1 MKRIIYLSV
10 YMLCCLLFSCQS
22 DEQELSNVGY
32 LTLSVGQDISTDTKA
47 PVYGYTGKQIGVQ
60 IVNSKNE
67 VVKETDNWEEW
78 KTTPIELQVGTYT
91 IKASS
96 VGFDGSEAAW
106 EAPYYAASQEVTIA
120 KNKTA
125 SVKMTCTLA
134 NVKVTVHYEKDLLD
148 AFQSVAA
155 TVNDKPFP
163 STETRSCYFPVGKL
177 TAEVTLIS
185 KSGMTYSKKDS
196 EELSVVKDAKA
207 RDHYIFNYKLAES
220 GNGNVTVKVDPTTNK
235 YEYTFT
241 IGKLEKDCSLSANA
255 WSNFACFTAADI
267 SGTTADMALKF
278 QYRKKGEE
286 AWTDV
291 AAKLDGKN
299 YITDKITGLTP
310 ATTYEYQLVGTTNET
325 TSIIGRVATFTT
337 EIAIALI
344 NGNFDEWNKN
354 EKGAWFAGTV
364 EEASS
369 KYSFWDSGNV
379 GAATMSKNPT
389 EPAEGEYAY
398 SGKSAS
404 LKSQYVGLSKA
415 GKFAAGNLYTG
426 HYCQT
431 YISGGY
437 GARIRFGQPFTSRPT
452 ALKGVYKYTRGTKI
466 DYGTDPYKTELQN
479 SGGDRCAIYIV
490 LTDNEGLVEK
500 DGIHKYAFEIDN
512 HAEDQ
517 PDKFIYKSTID
528 FSKNNPHVIAYGTLS
543 EEESKGAATYT
554 PFTIK
559 LKYRDLTRKPKYI
572 IVVASASMYGD
583 FFTGSTD
590 SQMYIDNFEL
600 DYEGEPVIE

>member
-1 MKRIIYLSV
+1 MKNIISLSILV
-10 YMLCCLLFSCQS
+10 LSALLFSCQS

-47 PVYGYTGKQIGVQ
+47 PVDGYTGKQIGVQ
-60 IVNSKNE
+60 IVNSKNV
-67 VVKETDNWEEW
+67 VVKETDNWEDW

-155 TVNDKPFP
+155 TVNRMSFP
-163 STETRSCYFPVGKL
+163 STETKSCYFPVGKL

-185 KSGMTYSKKDS
+185 KSGTTYSKENNK
-196 EELSVVKDAKA
+196 ELSVDRDAKA

-255 WSNFACFTAADI
+255 WSNFAYFTAADI

-291 AAKLDGKN
+291 AAKPDGKN

-325 TSIIGRVATFTT
+325 TSIIGRLATFTT
-337 EIAIALI
+337 ETNIVLQ
-344 NGNFDEWNKN
+344 NGGFEDWYQNGDIWYAASKDVFN
-354 EKGAWFAGTV
+354 AGN
-364 EEASS
+364 
-369 KYSFWDSGNV
+369 YLWDSSNPGG
-379 GAATMSKNPT
+379 GAFGVNPT
-389 EPAEGEYAY
+389 TGDASVKRTGSY
-398 SGKSAS
+398 SAK
-404 LKSQYVGLSKA
+404 LESQYAVV
-415 GKFAAGNLYTG
+415 KFAAASLYYG
-426 HYCQT
+426 RFNGL
-431 YISGGY
+431 IGMSG
-437 GARIRFGQPFTSRPT
+437 AKIDFGQPFKSRPT
-452 ALKGVYKYTRGTKI
+452 ALHGFYQYAPMKIDKVGKNQPANTVKEGDMDICSIYIALSKKKYT
-466 DYGTDPYKTELQN
+466 
-479 SGGDRCAIYIV
+479 V
-490 LTDNEGLVEK
+490 DNTNPSTF
-500 DGIHKYAFEIDN
+500 INFESDENI
-512 HAEDQ
+512 
-517 PDKFIYKSTID
+517 
-528 FSKNNPHVIAYGTLS
+528 IAYGELP
-543 EEESKGAATYT
+543 AADCVNTNGEWKE
-554 PFTIK
+554 FTIN
-559 LKYRDLTRKPKYI
+559 LKYKNITDKPLYLI
-572 IVVASASMYGD
+572 IVCSSSKYGD
-583 FFTGSTD
+583 YFTGGVGSCLHLD
-590 SQMYIDNFEL
+590 DFEL
-600 DYEGEPVIE
+600 LYGDTPTMWK

>member
-1 MKRIIYLSV
+1 MKNIISLSILV
-10 YMLCCLLFSCQS
+10 LSALLFSCQS

-47 PVYGYTGKQIGVQ
+47 PVDGYTGKQIGVQ
-60 IVNSKNE
+60 IVNSKNV
-67 VVKETDNWEEW
+67 VVKETDNWEDW

-148 AFQSVAA
+148 AFKSVAA
-155 TVNDKPFP
+155 TVNSMSFP

-185 KSGMTYSKKDS
+185 KSGTTYSKENNK
-196 EELSVVKDAKA
+196 ELSVDRDAKA

-255 WSNFACFTAADI
+255 WSNFAYFTAADI

-291 AAKLDGKN
+291 AAKPDDKN

-325 TSIIGRVATFTT
+325 TSIIGRVATFTMET
-337 EIAIALI
+337 NIVLQ
-344 NGNFDEWNKN
+344 NGGFEDWHQNGKIWYAASKDVFN
-354 EKGAWFAGTV
+354 AGH
-364 EEASS
+364 
-369 KYSFWDSGNV
+369 YLWDSSNPGG
-379 GAATMSKNPT
+379 GAFGFNPT
-389 EPAEGEYAY
+389 TGDASVKRTGSY
-398 SGKSAS
+398 SAK
-404 LKSQYVGLSKA
+404 LESQYAVV
-415 GKFAAGNLYTG
+415 KFAAASLYYGRFGKLIGTTG
-426 HYCQT
+426 A
-431 YISGGY
+431 I
-437 GARIRFGQPFTSRPT
+437 IDFGQPFKSRPT
-452 ALKGVYKYTRGTKI
+452 ALHGFYQYAPKNIDNVGEKQPANTVKKGDMDICSIYIALSKKKYT
-466 DYGTDPYKTELQN
+466 
-479 SGGDRCAIYIV
+479 V
-490 LTDNEGLVEK
+490 DNTNPSTF
-500 DGIHKYAFEIDN
+500 INFESDENI
-512 HAEDQ
+512 
-517 PDKFIYKSTID
+517 
-528 FSKNNPHVIAYGTLS
+528 IAYGELP
-543 EEESKGAATYT
+543 AADCVNTNGEWKE
-554 PFTIK
+554 FTIN
-559 LKYRDLTRKPKYI
+559 LKYKNIIDKPAYLI
-572 IVVASASMYGD
+572 IVCSSSKYGD
-583 FFTGSTD
+583 YFTGGKGSCLHLD
-590 SQMYIDNFEL
+590 DFEL
-600 DYEGEPVIE
+600 LYGDTPTMWK

>member
-1 MKRIIYLSV
+1 MKNIISLSILV
-10 YMLCCLLFSCQS
+10 LSALLFSCQS

-47 PVYGYTGKQIGVQ
+47 PVDGYIGKQIGVQ
-60 IVNSKNE
+60 IVNSKNV
-67 VVKETDNWEEW
+67 VVKETDNWEDW

-148 AFQSVAA
+148 AFKSVAA
-155 TVNDKPFP
+155 TVNNMSFP

-177 TAEVTLIS
+177 TADVTLIS
-185 KSGMTYSKKDS
+185 KSGKTYSKEDNK
-196 EELSVVKDAKA
+196 ELSVDRDAKA

-255 WSNFACFTAADI
+255 WSNFAYFTAADI

-291 AAKLDGKN
+291 AAKPEGKN

-310 ATTYEYQLVGTTNET
+310 ATTYEYQLVGTANET
-325 TSIIGRVATFTT
+325 TSIIGRLATFTT
-337 EIAIALI
+337 ETNIVLQ
-344 NGNFDEWNKN
+344 NGGFEDWYQNGDIWYAASKDVFN
-354 EKGAWFAGTV
+354 AGN
-364 EEASS
+364 
-369 KYSFWDSGNV
+369 YLWDSSNPG
-379 GAATMSKNPT
+379 GGEYGFNPT
-389 EPAEGEYAY
+389 TGDASVKRTGSY
-398 SGKSAS
+398 SAK
-404 LKSQYVGLSKA
+404 LESQHAVV
-415 GKFAAGNLYTG
+415 KFAAASLYYG
-426 HYCQT
+426 RFGKL
-431 YISGGY
+431 IGMSG
-437 GARIRFGQPFTSRPT
+437 AKIDFGQPFKSRPT
-452 ALKGVYKYTRGTKI
+452 ALHGFYQYAPKNIGYVGEKQPANTVKKGDMDICSIYIALSKKKYT
-466 DYGTDPYKTELQN
+466 
-479 SGGDRCAIYIV
+479 V
-490 LTDNEGLVEK
+490 DNTNPSTF
-500 DGIHKYAFEIDN
+500 INFESDESI
-512 HAEDQ
+512 
-517 PDKFIYKSTID
+517 
-528 FSKNNPHVIAYGTLS
+528 IAYGELP
-543 EEESKGAATYT
+543 AADCVNTNGEWKE
-554 PFTIK
+554 FTIN
-559 LKYRDLTRKPKYI
+559 LKYKNITDKPAYLI
-572 IVVASASMYGD
+572 IVCSSSKYGD
-583 FFTGSTD
+583 YFTGGKGSCLHLD
-590 SQMYIDNFEL
+590 DFEL
-600 DYEGEPVIE
+600 LYGDTPTMWE

>member
-1 MKRIIYLSV
+1 M
-10 YMLCCLLFSCQS
+10 
-22 DEQELSNVGY
+22 
-32 LTLSVGQDISTDTKA
+32 SVGQDISTDTKA
-47 PVYGYTGKQIGVQ
+47 LVDGYTGKQIGVQ
-60 IVNSKNE
+60 IVNSKNV
-67 VVKETDNWEEW
+67 VVKETDNWEDW

-185 KSGMTYSKKDS
+185 KSGTTYSKENNK
-196 EELSVVKDAKA
+196 ELSVDRDAKA

-255 WSNFACFTAADI
+255 WSKFAYFTAADI

-291 AAKLDGKN
+291 AAKPDDKN

-325 TSIIGRVATFTT
+325 TSIIGRVATFTMET
-337 EIAIALI
+337 NIVLQ
-344 NGNFDEWNKN
+344 NGGFEDWHQNGKIWYAASKDVFN
-354 EKGAWFAGTV
+354 AGH
-364 EEASS
+364 
-369 KYSFWDSGNV
+369 YLWDSSNPGG
-379 GAATMSKNPT
+379 GAFGFNPT
-389 EPAEGEYAY
+389 TGDASVKRTGSY
-398 SGKSAS
+398 SAK
-404 LKSQYVGLSKA
+404 LESQYAVV
-415 GKFAAGNLYTG
+415 KFAAASLYYGRFGKLIGTTG
-426 HYCQT
+426 A
-431 YISGGY
+431 I
-437 GARIRFGQPFTSRPT
+437 IDFGQPFKSRPT
-452 ALKGVYKYTRGTKI
+452 ALHGFYQYAPKNIDNVGEKQPANTVKKGDMDICSIYIALSKKKYT
-466 DYGTDPYKTELQN
+466 
-479 SGGDRCAIYIV
+479 V
-490 LTDNEGLVEK
+490 DNTNPSTF
-500 DGIHKYAFEIDN
+500 INFESDENI
-512 HAEDQ
+512 
-517 PDKFIYKSTID
+517 
-528 FSKNNPHVIAYGTLS
+528 IAYGELP
-543 EEESKGAATYT
+543 AADCVNTNGEWKE
-554 PFTIK
+554 FTIN
-559 LKYRDLTRKPKYI
+559 LKYKNITDKPAYLI
-572 IVVASASMYGD
+572 IVCSSSKYGD
-583 FFTGSTD
+583 YFTGGKGSCLHLD
-590 SQMYIDNFEL
+590 DFEL
-600 DYEGEPVIE
+600 LYGDTPTMWE

>member
-1 MKRIIYLSV
+1 MKNIISLSILV
-10 YMLCCLLFSCQS
+10 LSALLFSCQS

-47 PVYGYTGKQIGVQ
+47 PVGGYTGKQIGVQ
-60 IVNSKNE
+60 IVNSKNV
-67 VVKETDNWEEW
+67 VVKETDNWEDW

-155 TVNDKPFP
+155 TVNSMSFP
-163 STETRSCYFPVGKL
+163 STETKSCYFPVGKL

-185 KSGMTYSKKDS
+185 KSGTTYSKENNK
-196 EELSVVKDAKA
+196 ELSVDRDAKA

-255 WSNFACFTAADI
+255 WSNFAYFTAADI

-291 AAKLDGKN
+291 AAKPDDKN

-325 TSIIGRVATFTT
+325 TSIIGRVATFTMET
-337 EIAIALI
+337 NIVLQ
-344 NGNFDEWNKN
+344 NGGFEDWHQNGKIWYAASKDVFN
-354 EKGAWFAGTV
+354 AGH
-364 EEASS
+364 
-369 KYSFWDSGNV
+369 YLWDSSNPGG
-379 GAATMSKNPT
+379 GAFGFNPT
-389 EPAEGEYAY
+389 TGDASVKRTGSY
-398 SGKSAS
+398 SAK
-404 LKSQYVGLSKA
+404 LESQYAVV
-415 GKFAAGNLYTG
+415 KFAAASLYYGRFGKLIGTTG
-426 HYCQT
+426 A
-431 YISGGY
+431 I
-437 GARIRFGQPFTSRPT
+437 IDFGQPFKSRPT
-452 ALKGVYKYTRGTKI
+452 ALHGFYQYAPKNIDNVGEKQPANTVKKGDMDICSIYIALSKKKYT
-466 DYGTDPYKTELQN
+466 
-479 SGGDRCAIYIV
+479 V
-490 LTDNEGLVEK
+490 DNTNPSTF
-500 DGIHKYAFEIDN
+500 INFESDENI
-512 HAEDQ
+512 
-517 PDKFIYKSTID
+517 
-528 FSKNNPHVIAYGTLS
+528 IAYGELP
-543 EEESKGAATYT
+543 AADCVNTNGEWKE
-554 PFTIK
+554 FTIN
-559 LKYRDLTRKPKYI
+559 LKYKNITDKPAYLI
-572 IVVASASMYGD
+572 IVCSSSKYGD
-583 FFTGSTD
+583 YFTGGKGSCLHLD
-590 SQMYIDNFEL
+590 DFEL
-600 DYEGEPVIE
+600 LYGDTPTMWE

>member
-1 MKRIIYLSV
+1 MKNIISLSILV
-10 YMLCCLLFSCQS
+10 LSALLFSCQS

-47 PVYGYTGKQIGVQ
+47 PVDGYTGKQIGVQ
-60 IVNSKNE
+60 IVNSKNV
-67 VVKETDNWEEW
+67 VVKETDNWEDW

-155 TVNDKPFP
+155 TVNSMSFP
-163 STETRSCYFPVGKL
+163 STETKSCYFPVGKL

-185 KSGMTYSKKDS
+185 KSGTTYSKENNK
-196 EELSVVKDAKA
+196 ELSVDRDAKA

-255 WSNFACFTAADI
+255 WSNFAYFTAADI

-291 AAKLDGKN
+291 AAKPDGKN

-310 ATTYEYQLVGTTNET
+310 ATTYEYQLVGTANET
-325 TSIIGRVATFTT
+325 TSIIGRLATFTT
-337 EIAIALI
+337 ETNIVLQ
-344 NGNFDEWNKN
+344 NGGFEDWYQNGDIWYAASKDVFN
-354 EKGAWFAGTV
+354 AGN
-364 EEASS
+364 
-369 KYSFWDSGNV
+369 YLWDSSNPG
-379 GAATMSKNPT
+379 GGEYGFNPT
-389 EPAEGEYAY
+389 TGDASVKRTGSY
-398 SGKSAS
+398 SAK
-404 LKSQYVGLSKA
+404 LESQHAVV
-415 GKFAAGNLYTG
+415 KFAAASLYYG
-426 HYCQT
+426 RFGKL
-431 YISGGY
+431 IGMSG
-437 GARIRFGQPFTSRPT
+437 AKIDFGQPFKSRPT
-452 ALKGVYKYTRGTKI
+452 ALHGFYQYAPMKI
-466 DYGTDPYKTELQN
+466 DYVDKNLPANTVKK
-479 SGGDRCAIYIV
+479 GDMDICSIYIALSKKKYTV
-490 LTDNEGLVEK
+490 DNTNPSTF
-500 DGIHKYAFEIDN
+500 INFESDENI
-512 HAEDQ
+512 
-517 PDKFIYKSTID
+517 
-528 FSKNNPHVIAYGTLS
+528 IAYGELP
-543 EEESKGAATYT
+543 AADCVNTNGEWKE
-554 PFTIK
+554 FTIN
-559 LKYRDLTRKPKYI
+559 LKYKNITDKPAYLI
-572 IVVASASMYGD
+572 IVCSSSKYGD
-583 FFTGSTD
+583 YFTGGKGSCLHLD
-590 SQMYIDNFEL
+590 DFEL
-600 DYEGEPVIE
+600 LYGDTPTMWE

>member
-1 MKRIIYLSV
+1 MKNIISLSILV
-10 YMLCCLLFSCQS
+10 LSALLFSCQS

-47 PVYGYTGKQIGVQ
+47 PVDGYTGKQIGVQ
-60 IVNSKNE
+60 IVNSKNV
-67 VVKETDNWEEW
+67 VVKETDNWEDW

-155 TVNDKPFP
+155 TVNSMSFP

-185 KSGMTYSKKDS
+185 KSGKTYSKENK
-196 EELSVVKDAKA
+196 ELSVDRDAKA

-255 WSNFACFTAADI
+255 WSNFAYFTAADI

-286 AWTDV
+286 AWMDV
-291 AAKLDGKN
+291 TANPDGKN

-310 ATTYEYQLVGTTNET
+310 ATTYEYQLVGTANET

-337 EIAIALI
+337 ETNIVLQ
-344 NGNFDEWNKN
+344 NGGFEDWHQNGKIWYAASESDF
-354 EKGAWFAGTV
+354 KGGN
-364 EEASS
+364 
-369 KYSFWDSGNV
+369 YLWDSSNPGG
-379 GAATMSKNPT
+379 GALGYNPT
-389 EPAEGEYAY
+389 TGDASVKRTGSY
-398 SGKSAS
+398 SAK
-404 LKSQYVGLSKA
+404 LESQYAVV
-415 GKFAAGNLYTG
+415 KFAAASLYYG
-426 HYCQT
+426 RFNDL
-431 YISGGY
+431 IGVSG
-437 GARIRFGQPFTSRPT
+437 AKIDFGQPFKSRPT
-452 ALKGVYKYTRGTKI
+452 ALHGFYQYVPMQIDNVGKGQPANTVKKGDMDICSIYIALSKKKYT
-466 DYGTDPYKTELQN
+466 
-479 SGGDRCAIYIV
+479 V
-490 LTDNEGLVEK
+490 DNTNPSTF
-500 DGIHKYAFEIDN
+500 INFESDENI
-512 HAEDQ
+512 
-517 PDKFIYKSTID
+517 
-528 FSKNNPHVIAYGTLS
+528 IAYGELP
-543 EEESKGAATYT
+543 AADCVNTNGEWKE
-554 PFTIK
+554 FTIN
-559 LKYRDLTRKPKYI
+559 LKYKNITDKPLYLI
-572 IVVASASMYGD
+572 IVCSSSKYGD
-583 FFTGSTD
+583 YFTGGVGSCLHLD
-590 SQMYIDNFEL
+590 DFEL
-600 DYEGEPVIE
+600 LYGDTPTMWK

>member
-1 MKRIIYLSV
+1 MNKIVYILSIF
-10 YMLCCLLFSCQS
+10 MFMLFSCQS
-22 DEQELSNVGY
+22 DEKELSNVGY

-60 IVNSKNE
+60 IVNSKNV
-67 VVKETDNWEEW
+67 VVKETDNWEDW

-185 KSGMTYSKKDS
+185 KSGKTYSKENNK
-196 EELSVVKDAKA
+196 ELSVDRDAKA

-255 WSNFACFTAADI
+255 WSNFAYFTAADI

-291 AAKLDGKN
+291 TANPDSKN

-310 ATTYEYQLVGTTNET
+310 ATTYEYQLVGTANET

-337 EIAIALI
+337 ETAIALI
-344 NGNFDEWNKN
+344 NGNFDDWYTNDE
-354 EKGAWFAGTV
+354 V
-364 EEASS
+364 QYPASKEYVQNYGS
-369 KYSFWDSGNV
+369 SFWDTSNPGTKIVSIN
-379 GAATMSKNPT
+379 ATQGVTSPVHTASDK
-389 EPAEGEYAY
+389 A
-398 SGKSAS
+398 KSAQ
-404 LKSQYVGLSKA
+404 LKSELVDLVVFT
-415 GKFAAGNLYTG
+415 KFAAASLYTG
-426 HYCQT
+426 T
-431 YISGGY
+431 FNDLVGTK
-437 GARIRFGQPFTSRPT
+437 GAKIDFGQPFKSRPT
-452 ALKGVYKYTRGTKI
+452 ALHGFYQYAPKNIDNVGDKQPANTVKKGDMDICSIYIALSKKKYT
-466 DYGTDPYKTELQN
+466 
-479 SGGDRCAIYIV
+479 V
-490 LTDNEGLVEK
+490 DNTNPSTF
-500 DGIHKYAFEIDN
+500 INFESDENI
-512 HAEDQ
+512 
-517 PDKFIYKSTID
+517 
-528 FSKNNPHVIAYGTLS
+528 IAYGELP
-543 EEESKGAATYT
+543 AADCVNTNGEWKE
-554 PFTIK
+554 FTIN
-559 LKYRDLTRKPKYI
+559 LKYKNITDKPLYLI
-572 IVVASASMYGD
+572 IVCSSSKYGD
-583 FFTGSTD
+583 YFTGGKGSCLHLD
-590 SQMYIDNFEL
+590 DFEL
-600 DYEGEPVIE
+600 LYGDTPTMWK

>member
-1 MKRIIYLSV
+1 MKNIISLSILV
-10 YMLCCLLFSCQS
+10 LSALLFSCQS

-47 PVYGYTGKQIGVQ
+47 PVGGYTGKQIGVQ
-60 IVNSKNE
+60 IVNSKNV
-67 VVKETDNWEEW
+67 VVKETDNWEDW

-185 KSGMTYSKKDS
+185 KSGTTYSKENNK
-196 EELSVVKDAKA
+196 ELSVDRDAKA

-255 WSNFACFTAADI
+255 WSNFAYFTAADI

-291 AAKLDGKN
+291 AAKPDDKN

-325 TSIIGRVATFTT
+325 TSIIGRVATFTMET
-337 EIAIALI
+337 NIVLQ
-344 NGNFDEWNKN
+344 NGGFEDWHQNGKIWYAASKDVFN
-354 EKGAWFAGTV
+354 AGH
-364 EEASS
+364 
-369 KYSFWDSGNV
+369 YLWDSSNPGG
-379 GAATMSKNPT
+379 GAFGFNPT
-389 EPAEGEYAY
+389 TGDASVKRTGSY
-398 SGKSAS
+398 SAK
-404 LKSQYVGLSKA
+404 LESQYAVV
-415 GKFAAGNLYTG
+415 KFAAASLYYGRFGKLIGTTG
-426 HYCQT
+426 A
-431 YISGGY
+431 I
-437 GARIRFGQPFTSRPT
+437 IDFGQPFKSRPT
-452 ALKGVYKYTRGTKI
+452 ALHGFYQYAPMKIDNVGEKQPANTVKEGDMDICSIYIALSKKKYT
-466 DYGTDPYKTELQN
+466 
-479 SGGDRCAIYIV
+479 V
-490 LTDNEGLVEK
+490 DNTNPSTF
-500 DGIHKYAFEIDN
+500 INFESDENI
-512 HAEDQ
+512 
-517 PDKFIYKSTID
+517 
-528 FSKNNPHVIAYGTLS
+528 IAYGELP
-543 EEESKGAATYT
+543 AADCVNTNGEWKE
-554 PFTIK
+554 FTIN
-559 LKYRDLTRKPKYI
+559 LKYKNITDKPAYLI
-572 IVVASASMYGD
+572 IVCSSSKYGD
-583 FFTGSTD
+583 YFTGGKGSCLHLD
-590 SQMYIDNFEL
+590 DFEL
-600 DYEGEPVIE
+600 LYGDMPTMWE

>member
-1 MKRIIYLSV
+1 MKNIISLSILV
-10 YMLCCLLFSCQS
+10 LSALLFSCQS

-47 PVYGYTGKQIGVQ
+47 PVDGYTGKQIGVQ
-60 IVNSKNE
+60 IVNSKNV
-67 VVKETDNWEEW
+67 VVKETDNWEDW

-155 TVNDKPFP
+155 TVNSMSFP
-163 STETRSCYFPVGKL
+163 STETKSCYFPVGKL

-185 KSGMTYSKKDS
+185 KSGTTYSKEDNK
-196 EELSVVKDAKA
+196 ELSVDRDAKA

-255 WSNFACFTAADI
+255 WSNFAYFTAADI

-291 AAKLDGKN
+291 TANPDSKN

-310 ATTYEYQLVGTTNET
+310 ATTYEYQLVGTANEM

-337 EIAIALI
+337 ETNIVLQ
-344 NGNFDEWNKN
+344 NGGFEDWHQNGKIWYAASESDF
-354 EKGAWFAGTV
+354 KGGN
-364 EEASS
+364 
-369 KYSFWDSGNV
+369 YLWDSSNPGG
-379 GAATMSKNPT
+379 GAFGVNPT
-389 EPAEGEYAY
+389 TGDASVKRTGSY
-398 SGKSAS
+398 SAK
-404 LKSQYVGLSKA
+404 LESQYAV
-415 GKFAAGNLYTG
+415 KFAAASLY
-426 HYCQT
+426 
-431 YISGGY
+431 Y
-437 GARIRFGQPFTSRPT
+437 GRFGKLLGINGAKIDFGQLFKSRPT
-452 ALKGVYKYTRGTKI
+452 ALHGFYQYAPKEIDYVEKNLPANTVKKGDMDICSIYIALSKKKYT
-466 DYGTDPYKTELQN
+466 
-479 SGGDRCAIYIV
+479 V
-490 LTDNEGLVEK
+490 DNTNPSTF
-500 DGIHKYAFEIDN
+500 INFESDENI
-512 HAEDQ
+512 
-517 PDKFIYKSTID
+517 
-528 FSKNNPHVIAYGTLS
+528 IAYGELPAEDCVNTNG
-543 EEESKGAATYT
+543 EWKE
-554 PFTIK
+554 FTIN
-559 LKYRDLTRKPKYI
+559 LKYKNITDKPAYLI
-572 IVVASASMYGD
+572 IVCSSSKYGD
-583 FFTGSTD
+583 YFTGGKGSCLHLD
-590 SQMYIDNFEL
+590 DFEL
-600 DYEGEPVIE
+600 LYGDTPTMWE

>member
-1 MKRIIYLSV
+1 MKNIISLSILV
-10 YMLCCLLFSCQS
+10 LSALLFSCQS

-47 PVYGYTGKQIGVQ
+47 PVDGYTGKQIGVQ
-60 IVNSKNE
+60 IVNSKNV
-67 VVKETDNWEEW
+67 VVKETDNWEDW

-155 TVNDKPFP
+155 TVNRMSFP
-163 STETRSCYFPVGKL
+163 STETKSCYFPVGKL

-185 KSGMTYSKKDS
+185 KSGTTYSKENNK
-196 EELSVVKDAKA
+196 ELSVDRDAKA

-255 WSNFACFTAADI
+255 WSYFAYFTAADI
-267 SGTTADMALKF
+267 SGTTVDMALKF

-291 AAKLDGKN
+291 AAKPDGKN

-310 ATTYEYQLVGTTNET
+310 ATTYEYQLVGTANET

-337 EIAIALI
+337 ETNIVLQ
-344 NGNFDEWNKN
+344 NGGFEDWHQNGKIWYAASKDVFN
-354 EKGAWFAGTV
+354 AGH
-364 EEASS
+364 
-369 KYSFWDSGNV
+369 YLWDSSNPGG
-379 GAATMSKNPT
+379 GAFGFNPT
-389 EPAEGEYAY
+389 TGDASVKRTGSY
-398 SGKSAS
+398 SAK
-404 LKSQYVGLSKA
+404 LESQYAVV
-415 GKFAAGNLYTG
+415 KFAAASLYYGRFGKLIGTTG
-426 HYCQT
+426 A
-431 YISGGY
+431 I
-437 GARIRFGQPFTSRPT
+437 IDFGQPFKSRPT
-452 ALKGVYKYTRGTKI
+452 ALHGFYQYAPKNIDNVGEKQPANTVKKGDMDICSIYIALSKKKYT
-466 DYGTDPYKTELQN
+466 
-479 SGGDRCAIYIV
+479 V
-490 LTDNEGLVEK
+490 DNTNPSTF
-500 DGIHKYAFEIDN
+500 INFESDENI
-512 HAEDQ
+512 
-517 PDKFIYKSTID
+517 
-528 FSKNNPHVIAYGTLS
+528 IAYGELP
-543 EEESKGAATYT
+543 AADCVNTNGEWKE
-554 PFTIK
+554 FTIN
-559 LKYRDLTRKPKYI
+559 LKYKNITDKPAYLI
-572 IVVASASMYGD
+572 IVCSSSKYGD
-583 FFTGSTD
+583 YFTGGKGSCLHLD
-590 SQMYIDNFEL
+590 DFEL
-600 DYEGEPVIE
+600 LYGDTPTMWE

>member
-1 MKRIIYLSV
+1 MNKIVYILSIF
-10 YMLCCLLFSCQS
+10 MFMLFSCQS
-22 DEQELSNVGY
+22 DEKELSNVG
-32 LTLSVGQDISTDTKA
+32 TLSVGQDISTDTKA

-60 IVNSKNE
+60 IVNSKNV
-67 VVKETDNWEEW
+67 VVKETDNWEDW

-185 KSGMTYSKKDS
+185 KSGKTYSKENNK
-196 EELSVVKDAKA
+196 ELSVDRDAKA

-255 WSNFACFTAADI
+255 WSNFAYFTAADI

-291 AAKLDGKN
+291 TANPDSKN

-310 ATTYEYQLVGTTNET
+310 ATTYEYQLVGTANET

-337 EIAIALI
+337 ETAIALI
-344 NGNFDEWNKN
+344 NGNFDDWYTNDE
-354 EKGAWFAGTV
+354 V
-364 EEASS
+364 QYPASKEYVQNYGS
-369 KYSFWDSGNV
+369 SFWDTSNPGTKIVSIN
-379 GAATMSKNPT
+379 ATQGVTSPVHTASDK
-389 EPAEGEYAY
+389 A
-398 SGKSAS
+398 KSAQ
-404 LKSQYVGLSKA
+404 LKSELVDLVVFT
-415 GKFAAGNLYTG
+415 KFAAASLYTG
-426 HYCQT
+426 T
-431 YISGGY
+431 FNDLVGTK
-437 GARIRFGQPFTSRPT
+437 GAKIDFGQPFKSRPT
-452 ALKGVYKYTRGTKI
+452 ALHGFYQYAPKNIDNVGDKQPANTVKKGDMDICSIYIALSKKKYT
-466 DYGTDPYKTELQN
+466 
-479 SGGDRCAIYIV
+479 V
-490 LTDNEGLVEK
+490 DNTNPSTF
-500 DGIHKYAFEIDN
+500 INFESDENI
-512 HAEDQ
+512 
-517 PDKFIYKSTID
+517 
-528 FSKNNPHVIAYGTLS
+528 IAYGELP
-543 EEESKGAATYT
+543 AADCVNTNGEWKE
-554 PFTIK
+554 FTIN
-559 LKYRDLTRKPKYI
+559 LKYKNITDKPAYLI
-572 IVVASASMYGD
+572 IVCSSSKYGD
-583 FFTGSTD
+583 YFTGGKGSCLHLD
-590 SQMYIDNFEL
+590 DFEL
-600 DYEGEPVIE
+600 LYGDTPTMWE

>member
-1 MKRIIYLSV
+1 MKNIISLSILV
-10 YMLCCLLFSCQS
+10 LSALLFSCQS
-22 DEQELSNVGY
+22 DEQELNNVGY

-47 PVYGYTGKQIGVQ
+47 PVGGYTGKQIGVQ
-60 IVNSKNE
+60 IVNSKNV
-67 VVKETDNWEEW
+67 VVKETDNWEDW

-177 TAEVTLIS
+177 TAEMTLIS
-185 KSGMTYSKKDS
+185 KSGTTYSKENNK
-196 EELSVVKDAKA
+196 ELSVDRDAKA

-255 WSNFACFTAADI
+255 WSNFAYFTAADI

-291 AAKLDGKN
+291 TAKSDGKN

-325 TSIIGRVATFTT
+325 TSIIGRVATFTMET
-337 EIAIALI
+337 NIVLQ
-344 NGNFDEWNKN
+344 NGGFEDWHQNGKIWYAASKDVFN
-354 EKGAWFAGTV
+354 AGH
-364 EEASS
+364 
-369 KYSFWDSGNV
+369 YLWDSSNPGG
-379 GAATMSKNPT
+379 GAFGFNPT
-389 EPAEGEYAY
+389 TGDASVKRTGSY
-398 SGKSAS
+398 SAK
-404 LKSQYVGLSKA
+404 LESQYAVV
-415 GKFAAGNLYTG
+415 KFAAASLYYGRFGKLIGTTG
-426 HYCQT
+426 A
-431 YISGGY
+431 I
-437 GARIRFGQPFTSRPT
+437 IDFGQPFKSRPT
-452 ALKGVYKYTRGTKI
+452 ALHGFYQYAPKEIDYVEKNLPANTVKKGDMDICSIYIALSKKKYT
-466 DYGTDPYKTELQN
+466 
-479 SGGDRCAIYIV
+479 V
-490 LTDNEGLVEK
+490 DNTNPSTF
-500 DGIHKYAFEIDN
+500 INFESDENI
-512 HAEDQ
+512 
-517 PDKFIYKSTID
+517 
-528 FSKNNPHVIAYGTLS
+528 IAYGELP
-543 EEESKGAATYT
+543 AADCVNTNGEWKE
-554 PFTIK
+554 FTIN
-559 LKYRDLTRKPKYI
+559 LKYKNITDKPLYLI
-572 IVVASASMYGD
+572 IVCSSSKYGD
-583 FFTGSTD
+583 YFTGGKGSCLHLD
-590 SQMYIDNFEL
+590 DFEL
-600 DYEGEPVIE
+600 LYGDTPTMWE

>member
-1 MKRIIYLSV
+1 MKNIISLSILV
-10 YMLCCLLFSCQS
+10 LSALLFSCQS

-47 PVYGYTGKQIGVQ
+47 PVDGYTGKQIGVQ
-60 IVNSKNE
+60 IVNSKNV
-67 VVKETDNWEEW
+67 VVKETDDWEDW

-148 AFQSVAA
+148 VFKSVAA
-155 TVNDKPFP
+155 TVNNMSFP

-177 TAEVTLIS
+177 TADVTLIS
-185 KSGMTYSKKDS
+185 KSGKTYSKEDNK
-196 EELSVVKDAKA
+196 ELSVVKDAKA

-220 GNGNVTVKVDPTTNK
+220 GNGNVTVKIDPTTNK

-255 WSNFACFTAADI
+255 WSNFAYFTAADI

-291 AAKLDGKN
+291 TANPDSKN

-310 ATTYEYQLVGTTNET
+310 ATTYEYQLVGTANET

-337 EIAIALI
+337 ETNIVLQ
-344 NGNFDEWNKN
+344 NGGFEDWYQNGDIWYAASKDVFN
-354 EKGAWFAGTV
+354 AGN
-364 EEASS
+364 
-369 KYSFWDSGNV
+369 YLWDSSNPG
-379 GAATMSKNPT
+379 GGTFGFNPT
-389 EPAEGEYAY
+389 TGDASVKRTGSY
-398 SGKSAS
+398 SANLTSSVAAGIFAAAS
-404 LKSQYVGLSKA
+404 LYYGRF
-415 GKFAAGNLYTG
+415 GKLIGM
-426 HYCQT
+426 
-431 YISGGY
+431 SG
-437 GARIRFGQPFTSRPT
+437 AKIDFGQPFKSRPT
-452 ALKGVYKYTRGTKI
+452 ALHGFYQYAPMQIDKVGKNQPANTVKKGDMDICSIYIALSKKKYT
-466 DYGTDPYKTELQN
+466 
-479 SGGDRCAIYIV
+479 V
-490 LTDNEGLVEK
+490 DNTNPSTF
-500 DGIHKYAFEIDN
+500 INFESDENI
-512 HAEDQ
+512 
-517 PDKFIYKSTID
+517 
-528 FSKNNPHVIAYGTLS
+528 IAYGELPAEDCVNTNG
-543 EEESKGAATYT
+543 EWKE
-554 PFTIK
+554 FTIN
-559 LKYRDLTRKPKYI
+559 LKYKNITDKPAYLI
-572 IVVASASMYGD
+572 IVCSSSKYGD
-583 FFTGSTD
+583 YFTGGKGSCLHLD
-590 SQMYIDNFEL
+590 DFEL
-600 DYEGEPVIE
+600 LYGDTPTMWE

>member
-1 MKRIIYLSV
+1 MKNIISLSILV
-10 YMLCCLLFSCQS
+10 LSALLFSCQS

-47 PVYGYTGKQIGVQ
+47 LVDGYTGKQIGVQ
-60 IVNSKNE
+60 IVNSKNV
-67 VVKETDNWEEW
+67 VVKETDNWEDW

-185 KSGMTYSKKDS
+185 KSGTTYSKENNK
-196 EELSVVKDAKA
+196 ELSVDRDAKV

-255 WSNFACFTAADI
+255 WSNFAYFTAADI

-291 AAKLDGKN
+291 AAKPDDKN

-325 TSIIGRVATFTT
+325 TSIIGRVATFTMET
-337 EIAIALI
+337 NIVLQ
-344 NGNFDEWNKN
+344 NGGFEDWHQNGKIWYAASKDVFN
-354 EKGAWFAGTV
+354 AGH
-364 EEASS
+364 
-369 KYSFWDSGNV
+369 YLWDSSNPGG
-379 GAATMSKNPT
+379 GAFGFNPT
-389 EPAEGEYAY
+389 KGDASVKRTGSY
-398 SGKSAS
+398 SAK
-404 LKSQYVGLSKA
+404 LESQYAVV
-415 GKFAAGNLYTG
+415 KFAAASLYYGRFGKLIGTTG
-426 HYCQT
+426 A
-431 YISGGY
+431 I
-437 GARIRFGQPFTSRPT
+437 IDFGQPFKSRPT
-452 ALKGVYKYTRGTKI
+452 ALHGFYQYAPKNIDNVGEKQPANTVKKGDMDICSIYIALSKKKYT
-466 DYGTDPYKTELQN
+466 
-479 SGGDRCAIYIV
+479 V
-490 LTDNEGLVEK
+490 DNTNPSTF
-500 DGIHKYAFEIDN
+500 INFESDENI
-512 HAEDQ
+512 
-517 PDKFIYKSTID
+517 
-528 FSKNNPHVIAYGTLS
+528 IAYGELP
-543 EEESKGAATYT
+543 AADCVNTNGEWKE
-554 PFTIK
+554 FTIN
-559 LKYRDLTRKPKYI
+559 LKYKNITDKPAYLI
-572 IVVASASMYGD
+572 IVCSSSKYGD
-583 FFTGSTD
+583 YFTGGKGSCLHLD
-590 SQMYIDNFEL
+590 DFEL
-600 DYEGEPVIE
+600 LYGDTPTMWE

>member
-47 PVYGYTGKQIGVQ
+47 PVDGYTGKQIGVQ
-60 IVNSKNE
+60 IVNSKNV
-67 VVKETDNWEEW
+67 VVKETDNWEDW

-163 STETRSCYFPVGKL
+163 STETKSCYFPVGKL

-185 KSGMTYSKKDS
+185 KSGTTYSKKNNK
-196 EELSVVKDAKA
+196 ELSVDRDAKA

-255 WSNFACFTAADI
+255 WSNFAYFTAADI

-291 AAKLDGKN
+291 AAKPDGKN

-310 ATTYEYQLVGTTNET
+310 ATTYEYQLVGTANET

-337 EIAIALI
+337 ETNIVLQ
-344 NGNFDEWNKN
+344 NGGFEDWHQNGKIWYAASESDF
-354 EKGAWFAGTV
+354 KGGN
-364 EEASS
+364 
-369 KYSFWDSGNV
+369 YLWDSSNPGG
-379 GAATMSKNPT
+379 GAFGYNPT
-389 EPAEGEYAY
+389 TGDASVKRTGSY
-398 SGKSAS
+398 SAK
-404 LKSQYVGLSKA
+404 LESQYAVV
-415 GKFAAGNLYTG
+415 KFAAASLYYG
-426 HYCQT
+426 RFNDL
-431 YISGGY
+431 IGVSG
-437 GARIRFGQPFTSRPT
+437 AKIDFGQPFKSRPT
-452 ALKGVYKYTRGTKI
+452 ALHGFYQYVPMQIDNVGKGQPANTVKKGDMDICSIYIALSKKKYT
-466 DYGTDPYKTELQN
+466 
-479 SGGDRCAIYIV
+479 V
-490 LTDNEGLVEK
+490 DNTNPSTF
-500 DGIHKYAFEIDN
+500 INFESDENI
-512 HAEDQ
+512 
-517 PDKFIYKSTID
+517 
-528 FSKNNPHVIAYGTLS
+528 IAYGELP
-543 EEESKGAATYT
+543 AADCVNTNGEWKE
-554 PFTIK
+554 FTIN
-559 LKYRDLTRKPKYI
+559 LKYKNITDKPLYLI
-572 IVVASASMYGD
+572 IVCSSSKYGD
-583 FFTGSTD
+583 YFTGGVGSCLHLD
-590 SQMYIDNFEL
+590 DFEL
-600 DYEGEPVIE
+600 LYGDTPTMWK

>member
-1 MKRIIYLSV
+1 MKNIISLSILVLSV
-10 YMLCCLLFSCQS
+10 LLFSCQS

-47 PVYGYTGKQIGVQ
+47 PVGGYTGKQIGVQ
-60 IVNSKNE
+60 IVNSKNV
-67 VVKETDNWEEW
+67 VVKETDDWEDW

-155 TVNDKPFP
+155 TVNRMSFP
-163 STETRSCYFPVGKL
+163 STETKSCYFPVGKL

-185 KSGMTYSKKDS
+185 KSGKTYSKEDN
-196 EELSVVKDAKA
+196 EGLSVDRDAKA

-255 WSNFACFTAADI
+255 WSNFAYFTAADI
-267 SGTTADMALKF
+267 SGTTVDMALKF

-291 AAKLDGKN
+291 AAKPDGKN

-337 EIAIALI
+337 ETNIVLQ
-344 NGNFDEWNKN
+344 NGGFEDWHQNGKIWYAASESDF
-354 EKGAWFAGTV
+354 KGGN
-364 EEASS
+364 
-369 KYSFWDSGNV
+369 YLWDSSNPGG
-379 GAATMSKNPT
+379 GAFGVNPT
-389 EPAEGEYAY
+389 TGDASVKRTGSY
-398 SGKSAS
+398 SAK
-404 LKSQYVGLSKA
+404 LESQYAVV
-415 GKFAAGNLYTG
+415 KFAAASLYTG
-426 HYCQT
+426 T
-431 YISGGY
+431 FNTLVGGTK
-437 GARIRFGQPFTSRPT
+437 GAKIDFGQPFKSRPT
-452 ALKGVYKYTRGTKI
+452 ALHGFYQYAPMKIDNVGKKQPANTVKEGDMDICSIYIALSKKKYT
-466 DYGTDPYKTELQN
+466 
-479 SGGDRCAIYIV
+479 V
-490 LTDNEGLVEK
+490 DNTNPSTF
-500 DGIHKYAFEIDN
+500 INFESDENI
-512 HAEDQ
+512 
-517 PDKFIYKSTID
+517 
-528 FSKNNPHVIAYGTLS
+528 IAYGELP
-543 EEESKGAATYT
+543 AADCVNTNGEWKE
-554 PFTIK
+554 FTIN
-559 LKYRDLTRKPKYI
+559 LKYKNITDKPAYLI
-572 IVVASASMYGD
+572 IVCSSSKYGD
-583 FFTGSTD
+583 YFTGGKGSCLHLD
-590 SQMYIDNFEL
+590 DFEL
-600 DYEGEPVIE
+600 LYGDTPTMWE

>member
-1 MKRIIYLSV
+1 MKNIISLSILV
-10 YMLCCLLFSCQS
+10 LSALLFSCQS

-47 PVYGYTGKQIGVQ
+47 PVGGYTGKQIGVQ
-60 IVNSKNE
+60 IVNSKNV
-67 VVKETDNWEEW
+67 VVKETDNWEDW

-177 TAEVTLIS
+177 TAEVTLIG
-185 KSGMTYSKKDS
+185 KSGTTYSKNNK
-196 EELSVVKDAKA
+196 ELSVDRDAKA

-255 WSNFACFTAADI
+255 WSNFAYFTAADI

-291 AAKLDGKN
+291 AAKPDDKN

-325 TSIIGRVATFTT
+325 TSIIGRVATFTMET
-337 EIAIALI
+337 NIVLQ
-344 NGNFDEWNKN
+344 NGGFEDWHQNGKIWYAASKDVFN
-354 EKGAWFAGTV
+354 AGH
-364 EEASS
+364 
-369 KYSFWDSGNV
+369 YLWDSSNPGG
-379 GAATMSKNPT
+379 GAFGFNPT
-389 EPAEGEYAY
+389 TGDASVKRTGSY
-398 SGKSAS
+398 SAK
-404 LKSQYVGLSKA
+404 LESQYAVV
-415 GKFAAGNLYTG
+415 KFAAASLYYGRFGKLIGTTG
-426 HYCQT
+426 A
-431 YISGGY
+431 I
-437 GARIRFGQPFTSRPT
+437 IDFGQPFKSRPT
-452 ALKGVYKYTRGTKI
+452 ALHGFYQYAPKNIDNVGEKQPANTVKKGDMDICSIYIALSKKKYT
-466 DYGTDPYKTELQN
+466 
-479 SGGDRCAIYIV
+479 V
-490 LTDNEGLVEK
+490 DNTNPSTF
-500 DGIHKYAFEIDN
+500 INFESDENI
-512 HAEDQ
+512 
-517 PDKFIYKSTID
+517 
-528 FSKNNPHVIAYGTLS
+528 IAYGELP
-543 EEESKGAATYT
+543 AADCVNTNGEWKE
-554 PFTIK
+554 FTIN
-559 LKYRDLTRKPKYI
+559 LKYKNITDKPAYLI
-572 IVVASASMYGD
+572 IVCSSSKYGD
-583 FFTGSTD
+583 YFTGGKGSCLHLD
-590 SQMYIDNFEL
+590 DFEL
-600 DYEGEPVIE
+600 LYGDTPTMWE

>member
-1 MKRIIYLSV
+1 MKNIISLSILV
-10 YMLCCLLFSCQS
+10 LSALLFSCQS

-47 PVYGYTGKQIGVQ
+47 PVGGYTGKQIGVQ
-60 IVNSKNE
+60 IVNSKNV
-67 VVKETDNWEEW
+67 VVKETDNWEDW

-185 KSGMTYSKKDS
+185 KSGTTYSKENNK
-196 EELSVVKDAKA
+196 ELSVDRDAKA

-255 WSNFACFTAADI
+255 WSNFAYFTAADI

-291 AAKLDGKN
+291 AAKPDDKN

-325 TSIIGRVATFTT
+325 TSIIGRVATFTMET
-337 EIAIALI
+337 NIVLQ
-344 NGNFDEWNKN
+344 NGGFEDWHQNGKIWYAASKDVFN
-354 EKGAWFAGTV
+354 AGH
-364 EEASS
+364 
-369 KYSFWDSGNV
+369 YLWDSSNPGG
-379 GAATMSKNPT
+379 GAFGFNPT
-389 EPAEGEYAY
+389 TGDASVKRTGSY
-398 SGKSAS
+398 SAK
-404 LKSQYVGLSKA
+404 LESQNAVV
-415 GKFAAGNLYTG
+415 KFAAASLYYGRFGKLIGTTG
-426 HYCQT
+426 A
-431 YISGGY
+431 I
-437 GARIRFGQPFTSRPT
+437 IDFGQPFKSRPT
-452 ALKGVYKYTRGTKI
+452 ALHGFYQYAPKNIDNVGEKQPANTVKKGDMDICSIYIALSKKKYT
-466 DYGTDPYKTELQN
+466 
-479 SGGDRCAIYIV
+479 V
-490 LTDNEGLVEK
+490 DNTNPSTF
-500 DGIHKYAFEIDN
+500 INFESDENI
-512 HAEDQ
+512 
-517 PDKFIYKSTID
+517 
-528 FSKNNPHVIAYGTLS
+528 IAYGELP
-543 EEESKGAATYT
+543 AADCVNTNGEWKE
-554 PFTIK
+554 FTIN
-559 LKYRDLTRKPKYI
+559 LKYKNITDKPAYLI
-572 IVVASASMYGD
+572 IVCSSSKYGD
-583 FFTGSTD
+583 YFTGGKGSCLHLD
-590 SQMYIDNFEL
+590 DFEL
-600 DYEGEPVIE
+600 LYGDTPTMWE

>member
-1 MKRIIYLSV
+1 MKNIISLSILV
-10 YMLCCLLFSCQS
+10 LSALLFSCQS

-60 IVNSKNE
+60 IVNSKNV
-67 VVKETDNWEEW
+67 VVKETDNWEDW

-185 KSGMTYSKKDS
+185 KSGTTYSKENNK
-196 EELSVVKDAKA
+196 ELSVDRDAKA

-255 WSNFACFTAADI
+255 WSNFAYFTAADI

-291 AAKLDGKN
+291 AAKPDDKN

-325 TSIIGRVATFTT
+325 TSIIGRVATFTMET
-337 EIAIALI
+337 NIVLQ
-344 NGNFDEWNKN
+344 NGGFEDWHQNGKIWY
-354 EKGAWFAGTV
+354 A
-364 EEASS
+364 ASKDVFNAS
-369 KYSFWDSGNV
+369 HYLWDSSNPGG
-379 GAATMSKNPT
+379 GAFGFNPT
-389 EPAEGEYAY
+389 TGDASVKRTGSY
-398 SGKSAS
+398 SAK
-404 LKSQYVGLSKA
+404 LESQYAVV
-415 GKFAAGNLYTG
+415 KFAAASLYYGRFGKLIGTTG
-426 HYCQT
+426 A
-431 YISGGY
+431 I
-437 GARIRFGQPFTSRPT
+437 IDFGQPFKSRPT
-452 ALKGVYKYTRGTKI
+452 ALHGFYQYAPKNIDNVGEKQPANTVKKGDMDICSIYIALSKKKYT
-466 DYGTDPYKTELQN
+466 
-479 SGGDRCAIYIV
+479 V
-490 LTDNEGLVEK
+490 DNTNPSTF
-500 DGIHKYAFEIDN
+500 INFESDENI
-512 HAEDQ
+512 
-517 PDKFIYKSTID
+517 
-528 FSKNNPHVIAYGTLS
+528 IAYGELP
-543 EEESKGAATYT
+543 AADCVNTNGEWKE
-554 PFTIK
+554 FTIN
-559 LKYRDLTRKPKYI
+559 LKYKNITDKPAYLI
-572 IVVASASMYGD
+572 IVCSSSKYGD
-583 FFTGSTD
+583 YFTGGKGSCLHLD
-590 SQMYIDNFEL
+590 DFEL
-600 DYEGEPVIE
+600 LYGDTPTMWE

>member
-1 MKRIIYLSV
+1 MNKIVYILSIF
-10 YMLCCLLFSCQS
+10 MFILFSCQS

-47 PVYGYTGKQIGVQ
+47 LVDGYTGKQIGVQ
-60 IVNSKNE
+60 IVNSKNV
-67 VVKETDNWEEW
+67 VVKETDNWEDW

-148 AFQSVAA
+148 AFKSVAA

-185 KSGMTYSKKDS
+185 KSGMTYSKENNK
-196 EELSVVKDAKA
+196 ELSVDRDAKA

-255 WSNFACFTAADI
+255 WSNFAYFTAADI

-291 AAKLDGKN
+291 AANPDGKN

-310 ATTYEYQLVGTTNET
+310 ATTYEYQLIGTANET
-325 TSIIGRVATFTT
+325 ISVIGRIASFTT
-337 EIAIALI
+337 ETAIALI
-344 NGNFDEWNKN
+344 NGNFDDWYTNDE
-354 EKGAWFAGTV
+354 V
-364 EEASS
+364 QYPASKEYVQNYGS
-369 KYSFWDSGNV
+369 SFWDTSNPGTKLVSIN
-379 GAATMSKNPT
+379 ATQGVTSPVHTASDK
-389 EPAEGEYAY
+389 A
-398 SGKSAS
+398 KSAQ
-404 LKSQYVGLSKA
+404 LKSELVDLVFLK
-415 GKFAAGNLYTG
+415 KIAAASLYTG
-426 HYCQT
+426 T
-431 YISGGY
+431 FNDLVGTK
-437 GARIRFGQPFTSRPT
+437 GAKIDFGQPFKSRPT
-452 ALKGVYKYTRGTKI
+452 ALHGFFQYAPKEIDYVEKNLPANTVKKGDMDICSIYIALSKKKYT
-466 DYGTDPYKTELQN
+466 
-479 SGGDRCAIYIV
+479 V
-490 LTDNEGLVEK
+490 DNTNPSTF
-500 DGIHKYAFEIDN
+500 INFESDENI
-512 HAEDQ
+512 
-517 PDKFIYKSTID
+517 
-528 FSKNNPHVIAYGTLS
+528 IAYGELPAEDCVNTNG
-543 EEESKGAATYT
+543 EWKE
-554 PFTIK
+554 FTIN
-559 LKYRDLTRKPKYI
+559 LKYKNITDKPAYLI
-572 IVVASASMYGD
+572 IVCSSSKYGD
-583 FFTGSTD
+583 YFTGGKGSCLHLD
-590 SQMYIDNFEL
+590 DFEL
-600 DYEGEPVIE
+600 LYGDTPTMWK

>member
-1 MKRIIYLSV
+1 MLLLKDLENERIMKRFISISIFIISIF
-10 YMLCCLLFSCQS
+10 LFSCQS
-22 DEQELSNVGY
+22 DEQELSDVGY
-32 LTLSVGQDISTDTKA
+32 LTLSVGQDISTDTKV
-47 PVYGYTGKQIGVQ
+47 PVDGYTGKQIGVQ
-60 IVNSKNE
+60 IVNSKNV
-67 VVKETDNWEEW
+67 VVKETDNWEDW

-125 SVKMTCTLA
+125 SVKMTCMLA

-155 TVNDKPFP
+155 TVNSMSFP

-185 KSGMTYSKKDS
+185 KSGKTYSKENNK
-196 EELSVVKDAKA
+196 ELSVDRDAKA

-255 WSNFACFTAADI
+255 WSNFAYFTAADI

-291 AAKLDGKN
+291 TAKSDGKN

-310 ATTYEYQLVGTTNET
+310 ATTYEYQLVGTANET

-337 EIAIALI
+337 ETNIVLQNGGFEDWYKDNKIWYAASESDFKGGNYLWDSSNPGGAKIA
-344 NGNFDEWNKN
+344 
-354 EKGAWFAGTV
+354 EKYNVTLQDQTI
-364 EEASS
+364 
-369 KYSFWDSGNV
+369 KYSGNSSANLTSSV
-379 GAATMSKNPT
+379 AAGIF
-389 EPAEGEYAY
+389 AA
-398 SGKSAS
+398 AS
-404 LKSQYVGLSKA
+404 LYYGRFGELI
-415 GKFAAGNLYTG
+415 GM
-426 HYCQT
+426 
-431 YISGGY
+431 SG
-437 GARIRFGQPFTSRPT
+437 AKIDFGQPFKSRPT
-452 ALKGVYKYTRGTKI
+452 ALHGFFQYAPMKIDKVGKNQPANTVKEGDMDICSIYIALSKKKYT
-466 DYGTDPYKTELQN
+466 
-479 SGGDRCAIYIV
+479 V
-490 LTDNEGLVEK
+490 DNTNPSTF
-500 DGIHKYAFEIDN
+500 INFESDENI
-512 HAEDQ
+512 
-517 PDKFIYKSTID
+517 
-528 FSKNNPHVIAYGTLS
+528 IAYGELP
-543 EEESKGAATYT
+543 AADCVNTNGEWKE
-554 PFTIK
+554 FTIN
-559 LKYRDLTRKPKYI
+559 LKYKNITDKPAYLI
-572 IVVASASMYGD
+572 IVCSSSKYGD
-583 FFTGSTD
+583 YFTGGKGSCLHLD
-590 SQMYIDNFEL
+590 DFEL
-600 DYEGEPVIE
+600 LYGDTPTMWE

>member
-1 MKRIIYLSV
+1 MKNIISLSILV
-10 YMLCCLLFSCQS
+10 LSALLFSCQS

-47 PVYGYTGKQIGVQ
+47 PVGGYTGKQIGVQ
-60 IVNSKNE
+60 IVNSKNV
-67 VVKETDNWEEW
+67 VVKETDNWEDW

-185 KSGMTYSKKDS
+185 KSGKTYSKEKNK
-196 EELSVVKDAKA
+196 ELSVDRDAKA

-220 GNGNVTVKVDPTTNK
+220 GNGNVSVKVDPTTNK

-255 WSNFACFTAADI
+255 WSNFAYFTAADI

-291 AAKLDGKN
+291 TAKSDGKN

-325 TSIIGRVATFTT
+325 TSIIGRVATFTMET
-337 EIAIALI
+337 NIVLQ
-344 NGNFDEWNKN
+344 NGGFEDWHQNGKIWYAASKDVFN
-354 EKGAWFAGTV
+354 AGH
-364 EEASS
+364 
-369 KYSFWDSGNV
+369 YLWDSSNPGG
-379 GAATMSKNPT
+379 GAFGFNPT
-389 EPAEGEYAY
+389 TGDASVKRTGSY
-398 SGKSAS
+398 SAK
-404 LKSQYVGLSKA
+404 LESQYAVV
-415 GKFAAGNLYTG
+415 KFAAASLYYGRFGILIGTTG
-426 HYCQT
+426 A
-431 YISGGY
+431 I
-437 GARIRFGQPFTSRPT
+437 IDFGQPFKSRPT
-452 ALKGVYKYTRGTKI
+452 ALHGFYQYAPKEINYVEKNLPANTVKKGDMDICSIYIALSKKKYT
-466 DYGTDPYKTELQN
+466 
-479 SGGDRCAIYIV
+479 V
-490 LTDNEGLVEK
+490 DNTNPSTF
-500 DGIHKYAFEIDN
+500 INFESDENI
-512 HAEDQ
+512 
-517 PDKFIYKSTID
+517 
-528 FSKNNPHVIAYGTLS
+528 IAYGELPAEDCVNTNG
-543 EEESKGAATYT
+543 EWKE
-554 PFTIK
+554 FTIN
-559 LKYRDLTRKPKYI
+559 LKYKNITDKPAYLI
-572 IVVASASMYGD
+572 IVCSSSKYGD
-583 FFTGSTD
+583 YFTGGKGSCLHLD
-590 SQMYIDNFEL
+590 DFEL
-600 DYEGEPVIE
+600 LYGDTPTMWE

>member
-1 MKRIIYLSV
+1 MKNIISLSILV
-10 YMLCCLLFSCQS
+10 LSALLFSCQS

-47 PVYGYTGKQIGVQ
+47 PVDGYTGKQIGVQ
-60 IVNSKNE
+60 IVNSKNV
-67 VVKETDNWEEW
+67 VVKETDNWEDW

-148 AFQSVAA
+148 AFKSVAA
-155 TVNDKPFP
+155 TVNSMSFP
-163 STETRSCYFPVGKL
+163 STETKSCYFPVGKL

-185 KSGMTYSKKDS
+185 KSGKTYSKENNK
-196 EELSVVKDAKA
+196 ELSVDRDAKA

-255 WSNFACFTAADI
+255 WSNFAYFTAADI

-291 AAKLDGKN
+291 TANPDSKN

-310 ATTYEYQLVGTTNET
+310 ATTYEYQLVGTANET

-337 EIAIALI
+337 ETNIVLQNGGFEDWYKDNKIWYAASESDFKGGNYLWDSSNPGGAQIA
-344 NGNFDEWNKN
+344 
-354 EKGAWFAGTV
+354 EKYNVTLQDQTI
-364 EEASS
+364 
-369 KYSFWDSGNV
+369 KYSGNSSANLTSSV
-379 GAATMSKNPT
+379 AAGIF
-389 EPAEGEYAY
+389 AA
-398 SGKSAS
+398 AS
-404 LKSQYVGLSKA
+404 LYYGRFNGLI
-415 GKFAAGNLYTG
+415 GM
-426 HYCQT
+426 
-431 YISGGY
+431 SG
-437 GARIRFGQPFTSRPT
+437 AKIDFGQPFKSRPT
-452 ALKGVYKYTRGTKI
+452 ALHGFYQYAPMQIDKVGKNQPANTVKKGDMDICSIYIALSKKKYT
-466 DYGTDPYKTELQN
+466 
-479 SGGDRCAIYIV
+479 V
-490 LTDNEGLVEK
+490 DNTNPSTF
-500 DGIHKYAFEIDN
+500 INFESDENI
-512 HAEDQ
+512 
-517 PDKFIYKSTID
+517 
-528 FSKNNPHVIAYGTLS
+528 IAYGELPAEDCVNTNG
-543 EEESKGAATYT
+543 EWKE
-554 PFTIK
+554 FTIN
-559 LKYRDLTRKPKYI
+559 LKYKNITDKPAYLI
-572 IVVASASMYGD
+572 IVCSSSKYGD
-583 FFTGSTD
+583 YFTGGKGSCLHLD
-590 SQMYIDNFEL
+590 DFEL
-600 DYEGEPVIE
+600 LYGDTPTMWE

>member
-1 MKRIIYLSV
+1 MNKIILSIFSV
-10 YMLCCLLFSCQS
+10 FMLLFFSCQS

-47 PVYGYTGKQIGVQ
+47 PVDGYTGKQIGVQ
-60 IVNSKNE
+60 IVNSKNV
-67 VVKETDNWEEW
+67 VVKETDNWEDW

-185 KSGMTYSKKDS
+185 KSGTTYSKENNK
-196 EELSVVKDAKA
+196 ELSVDRDAKP

-255 WSNFACFTAADI
+255 WSNFAYFTAADI

-291 AAKLDGKN
+291 AAKPDDKN

-325 TSIIGRVATFTT
+325 TSIIGRVATFTMET
-337 EIAIALI
+337 NIVLQ
-344 NGNFDEWNKN
+344 NGGFEDWYKDNKIWYAAS
-354 EKGAWFAGTV
+354 ESDFKGGN
-364 EEASS
+364 
-369 KYSFWDSGNV
+369 YLWDSSNPGG
-379 GAATMSKNPT
+379 GAFGYNPT
-389 EPAEGEYAY
+389 TGDASVKRTGSY
-398 SGKSAS
+398 SAK
-404 LKSQYVGLSKA
+404 LESQYAVV
-415 GKFAAGNLYTG
+415 KFAAASLYYGRFGKLIGMTG
-426 HYCQT
+426 AK
-431 YISGGY
+431 ID
-437 GARIRFGQPFTSRPT
+437 FGQPFKSRPT
-452 ALKGVYKYTRGTKI
+452 ALHGFYQYAPMKIDNVGEKQPANTVKEGDMDICSIYIALSKKKYT
-466 DYGTDPYKTELQN
+466 
-479 SGGDRCAIYIV
+479 V
-490 LTDNEGLVEK
+490 DNTNPSTF
-500 DGIHKYAFEIDN
+500 INFESDENI
-512 HAEDQ
+512 
-517 PDKFIYKSTID
+517 
-528 FSKNNPHVIAYGTLS
+528 IAYGELP
-543 EEESKGAATYT
+543 AADCVNTNGEWKE
-554 PFTIK
+554 FTIN
-559 LKYRDLTRKPKYI
+559 LKYKNITDKPAYLI
-572 IVVASASMYGD
+572 IVCSSSKYGD
-583 FFTGSTD
+583 YFTGGKGSCLHLD
-590 SQMYIDNFEL
+590 DFEL
-600 DYEGEPVIE
+600 LYGDTPTMWE

>member
-1 MKRIIYLSV
+1 MKNIISLSILV
-10 YMLCCLLFSCQS
+10 LSALLFSCQS

-47 PVYGYTGKQIGVQ
+47 PVDGYTGKQIGVQ
-60 IVNSKNE
+60 IVNSKNV
-67 VVKETDNWEEW
+67 VVKETDNWEDW

-155 TVNDKPFP
+155 TVNRMSFP
-163 STETRSCYFPVGKL
+163 STETKSCYFPVGKL

-185 KSGMTYSKKDS
+185 KSGTTYSKENNK
-196 EELSVVKDAKA
+196 ELSVDRDAKA

-255 WSNFACFTAADI
+255 WSNFAYFTAADI

-291 AAKLDGKN
+291 AAKPDGKN

-325 TSIIGRVATFTT
+325 TSIIGRLATFTT
-337 EIAIALI
+337 ETNIVLQ
-344 NGNFDEWNKN
+344 NGGFEDWYQNGDIWYAASKDVFN
-354 EKGAWFAGTV
+354 AGN
-364 EEASS
+364 
-369 KYSFWDSGNV
+369 YLWDSSNPGG
-379 GAATMSKNPT
+379 GAFGVNPT
-389 EPAEGEYAY
+389 TGDASVKRTGSY
-398 SGKSAS
+398 SAK
-404 LKSQYVGLSKA
+404 LESQYAVV
-415 GKFAAGNLYTG
+415 KFAAASLYYG
-426 HYCQT
+426 RFNGL
-431 YISGGY
+431 IGMSG
-437 GARIRFGQPFTSRPT
+437 AKIDFGQPFKSRPT
-452 ALKGVYKYTRGTKI
+452 ALHGFYQYAPMKIDKVGKKQPANTVKEGDMDICSIYIALSKKKYT
-466 DYGTDPYKTELQN
+466 
-479 SGGDRCAIYIV
+479 V
-490 LTDNEGLVEK
+490 DNTNPSTF
-500 DGIHKYAFEIDN
+500 INFESDENI
-512 HAEDQ
+512 
-517 PDKFIYKSTID
+517 
-528 FSKNNPHVIAYGTLS
+528 IAYGELP
-543 EEESKGAATYT
+543 AADCVNTNGEWKE
-554 PFTIK
+554 FTIN
-559 LKYRDLTRKPKYI
+559 LKYKNITDKPLYLI
-572 IVVASASMYGD
+572 IVCSSSKYGD
-583 FFTGSTD
+583 YFTGGVGSCLHLD
-590 SQMYIDNFEL
+590 DFEL
-600 DYEGEPVIE
+600 LYGDTPTMWK

>member
-1 MKRIIYLSV
+1 MNKIVYILSIF
-10 YMLCCLLFSCQS
+10 MFMLFSCQS
-22 DEQELSNVGY
+22 DEKELSNVGY

-60 IVNSKNE
+60 IVNSKNV
-67 VVKETDNWEEW
+67 VVKETDNWEDW

-148 AFQSVAA
+148 AFKSVAA

-185 KSGMTYSKKDS
+185 KSGKTYSKENNK
-196 EELSVVKDAKA
+196 ELSVDRDAKA

-255 WSNFACFTAADI
+255 WSNFAYFTAADI

-291 AAKLDGKN
+291 TANPDSKN

-310 ATTYEYQLVGTTNET
+310 ATTYEYQLVGTANET

-337 EIAIALI
+337 ETAIALI
-344 NGNFDEWNKN
+344 NGNFDDWYTNDE
-354 EKGAWFAGTV
+354 V
-364 EEASS
+364 QYPASKEYVQNYGS
-369 KYSFWDSGNV
+369 SFWDTSNPGTKIVSIN
-379 GAATMSKNPT
+379 ATQGVTSPVHTASDK
-389 EPAEGEYAY
+389 A
-398 SGKSAS
+398 KSAQ
-404 LKSQYVGLSKA
+404 LKSELVDLVVFT
-415 GKFAAGNLYTG
+415 KFAAASLYTG
-426 HYCQT
+426 T
-431 YISGGY
+431 FNDLVGTK
-437 GARIRFGQPFTSRPT
+437 GAKIDFGQPFKSRPT
-452 ALKGVYKYTRGTKI
+452 ALHGFYQYAPKNIDNVGDKQPANTVKKGDMDICSIYIALSKKKYT
-466 DYGTDPYKTELQN
+466 
-479 SGGDRCAIYIV
+479 V
-490 LTDNEGLVEK
+490 DNTNPSTF
-500 DGIHKYAFEIDN
+500 INFESDENI
-512 HAEDQ
+512 
-517 PDKFIYKSTID
+517 
-528 FSKNNPHVIAYGTLS
+528 IAYGELP
-543 EEESKGAATYT
+543 AADCVNTNGEWKE
-554 PFTIK
+554 FTIN
-559 LKYRDLTRKPKYI
+559 LKYKNITDKPLYLI
-572 IVVASASMYGD
+572 IVCSSSKYGD
-583 FFTGSTD
+583 YFTGGKGSCLHLD
-590 SQMYIDNFEL
+590 DFEL
-600 DYEGEPVIE
+600 LYGDTPTMWK

>member
-1 MKRIIYLSV
+1 MINKIILSIFSV
-10 YMLCCLLFSCQS
+10 FMLLFFSCQS

-47 PVYGYTGKQIGVQ
+47 PVDGYTGKQIGVQ
-60 IVNSKNE
+60 IVNSKNV
-67 VVKETDNWEEW
+67 VVKETDNWEDW

-185 KSGMTYSKKDS
+185 KSGTTYSKENNK
-196 EELSVVKDAKA
+196 ELSVDRDAKA

-255 WSNFACFTAADI
+255 WSNFAYFTAADI

-291 AAKLDGKN
+291 TAKSDGKN

-325 TSIIGRVATFTT
+325 TSIIGRVATFTMET
-337 EIAIALI
+337 NIVLQ
-344 NGNFDEWNKN
+344 NGGFEDWHQNGKIWYAASKDVFN
-354 EKGAWFAGTV
+354 AGH
-364 EEASS
+364 
-369 KYSFWDSGNV
+369 YLWDSSNPGG
-379 GAATMSKNPT
+379 GAFGFNPT
-389 EPAEGEYAY
+389 TGDASVKRTGSY
-398 SGKSAS
+398 SAK
-404 LKSQYVGLSKA
+404 LESQYAVV
-415 GKFAAGNLYTG
+415 KFAAASLYYGRFGKLIGTTG
-426 HYCQT
+426 A
-431 YISGGY
+431 I
-437 GARIRFGQPFTSRPT
+437 IDFGQPFKSRPT
-452 ALKGVYKYTRGTKI
+452 ALHGFYQYAPKEIDYVEKNLPANTVKKGDMDICSIYIALSKKKYT
-466 DYGTDPYKTELQN
+466 
-479 SGGDRCAIYIV
+479 V
-490 LTDNEGLVEK
+490 DNTNPSTF
-500 DGIHKYAFEIDN
+500 INFESDENI
-512 HAEDQ
+512 
-517 PDKFIYKSTID
+517 
-528 FSKNNPHVIAYGTLS
+528 IAYGELP
-543 EEESKGAATYT
+543 AADCVNTNGEWKE
-554 PFTIK
+554 FTIN
-559 LKYRDLTRKPKYI
+559 LKYKNITDKPLYLI
-572 IVVASASMYGD
+572 IVCSSSKYGD
-583 FFTGSTD
+583 YFTGGKGSCLHLD
-590 SQMYIDNFEL
+590 DFEL
-600 DYEGEPVIE
+600 LYGDTPTMWE

>member
-1 MKRIIYLSV
+1 M
-10 YMLCCLLFSCQS
+10 
-22 DEQELSNVGY
+22 
-32 LTLSVGQDISTDTKA
+32 SVGQDISTDTKA
-47 PVYGYTGKQIGVQ
+47 LVDGYTGKQIGVQ
-60 IVNSKNE
+60 IVNSKNV
-67 VVKETDNWEEW
+67 VVKETDNWEDW

-185 KSGMTYSKKDS
+185 KSGTTYSKENNK
-196 EELSVVKDAKA
+196 ELSVDRDAKA

-255 WSNFACFTAADI
+255 WSNFAYFTAADI

-291 AAKLDGKN
+291 AAKPDDKN

-325 TSIIGRVATFTT
+325 TSIIGRVATFTMET
-337 EIAIALI
+337 NIVLQ
-344 NGNFDEWNKN
+344 NGGFEDWHQNGKIWYAASKDVFN
-354 EKGAWFAGTV
+354 AGH
-364 EEASS
+364 
-369 KYSFWDSGNV
+369 YLWDSSNPGG
-379 GAATMSKNPT
+379 GAFGFNPT
-389 EPAEGEYAY
+389 TGDASVKRTGSY
-398 SGKSAS
+398 SAK
-404 LKSQYVGLSKA
+404 LESQYAVV
-415 GKFAAGNLYTG
+415 KFAAASLYYGRFGKLIGTTG
-426 HYCQT
+426 A
-431 YISGGY
+431 I
-437 GARIRFGQPFTSRPT
+437 IDFGQPFKSRPT
-452 ALKGVYKYTRGTKI
+452 ALHGFYQYAPKNIDNVGEKQPANTVKKGDMDICSIYIALSKKKYT
-466 DYGTDPYKTELQN
+466 
-479 SGGDRCAIYIV
+479 V
-490 LTDNEGLVEK
+490 DNTNPSTF
-500 DGIHKYAFEIDN
+500 INFESDENI
-512 HAEDQ
+512 
-517 PDKFIYKSTID
+517 
-528 FSKNNPHVIAYGTLS
+528 IAYGELP
-543 EEESKGAATYT
+543 AADCVNTNGEWKE
-554 PFTIK
+554 FTIN
-559 LKYRDLTRKPKYI
+559 LKYKNITDKPAYLI
-572 IVVASASMYGD
+572 IVCSSSKYGD
-583 FFTGSTD
+583 YFTGGKGSCLHLD
-590 SQMYIDNFEL
+590 DFEL
-600 DYEGEPVIE
+600 LYGDTPTMWE

>member
-1 MKRIIYLSV
+1 MKNIISLSILV
-10 YMLCCLLFSCQS
+10 LSALLFSCQS

-47 PVYGYTGKQIGVQ
+47 PVDGYTGKQIGVQ
-60 IVNSKNE
+60 IVNSKNV
-67 VVKETDNWEEW
+67 VVKETDNWEDW

-155 TVNDKPFP
+155 TVNRMSFP
-163 STETRSCYFPVGKL
+163 STETKSCYFPVGKL

-185 KSGMTYSKKDS
+185 KSGTTYSKENNK
-196 EELSVVKDAKA
+196 ELSVDRDAKA

-255 WSNFACFTAADI
+255 WSYFAYFTAADI
-267 SGTTADMALKF
+267 SGTTVDMALKF

-291 AAKLDGKN
+291 AAKPDGKN

-310 ATTYEYQLVGTTNET
+310 ATTYEYQLVGTANET

-337 EIAIALI
+337 ETNIVLQ
-344 NGNFDEWNKN
+344 NGGFEDWHQNGKIWYAASKDVFN
-354 EKGAWFAGTV
+354 AGH
-364 EEASS
+364 
-369 KYSFWDSGNV
+369 YLWDSSNPGG
-379 GAATMSKNPT
+379 GAFGFNPT
-389 EPAEGEYAY
+389 TGDASVKRTGSY
-398 SGKSAS
+398 SAK
-404 LKSQYVGLSKA
+404 LESQYAVV
-415 GKFAAGNLYTG
+415 KFAAASLYYGRFGKLIGTTG
-426 HYCQT
+426 A
-431 YISGGY
+431 I
-437 GARIRFGQPFTSRPT
+437 IDFGQPFKSRPT
-452 ALKGVYKYTRGTKI
+452 ALHGFYQYAPMKI
-466 DYGTDPYKTELQN
+466 DYVEKNLPANTVKK
-479 SGGDRCAIYIV
+479 GDMDICSIYIALSKKKYTV
-490 LTDNEGLVEK
+490 DNTNPSTF
-500 DGIHKYAFEIDN
+500 INFESDENI
-512 HAEDQ
+512 
-517 PDKFIYKSTID
+517 
-528 FSKNNPHVIAYGTLS
+528 IAYGELP
-543 EEESKGAATYT
+543 AADCVNTNGEWKE
-554 PFTIK
+554 FTIN
-559 LKYRDLTRKPKYI
+559 LKYKNITDKPLYLI
-572 IVVASASMYGD
+572 IVCSSSKYGD
-583 FFTGSTD
+583 YFTGGKGSCLHLD
-590 SQMYIDNFEL
+590 DFEL
-600 DYEGEPVIE
+600 LYGDTPTMWK

>member
-1 MKRIIYLSV
+1 MKNIISLSILV
-10 YMLCCLLFSCQS
+10 LSALLFSCQS

-47 PVYGYTGKQIGVQ
+47 PVGGYTGKQIGVQ
-60 IVNSKNE
+60 IVNSKNV
-67 VVKETDNWEEW
+67 VVKETDNWEDW

-185 KSGMTYSKKDS
+185 KSGTTYSKENNK
-196 EELSVVKDAKA
+196 ELSVDRDAKA

-255 WSNFACFTAADI
+255 WSNFAYFTAADI

-291 AAKLDGKN
+291 AAKPDDKN

-325 TSIIGRVATFTT
+325 TSIIGRVATFTMET
-337 EIAIALI
+337 NIVLQ
-344 NGNFDEWNKN
+344 NGGFEDWHQNGKIWYAASKDVFN
-354 EKGAWFAGTV
+354 AGH
-364 EEASS
+364 
-369 KYSFWDSGNV
+369 YLWDSSNPGG
-379 GAATMSKNPT
+379 GAFGFNPT
-389 EPAEGEYAY
+389 TGDASVKRTGSY
-398 SGKSAS
+398 SAK
-404 LKSQYVGLSKA
+404 LESQYAVV
-415 GKFAAGNLYTG
+415 KFAAASLYYGRFGKLIGTTG
-426 HYCQT
+426 A
-431 YISGGY
+431 I
-437 GARIRFGQPFTSRPT
+437 IDFGQPFKSRPT
-452 ALKGVYKYTRGTKI
+452 ALHGFYQYAPKNIDNVGERQPANTVKKGDMDICSIYIALSKKKYT
-466 DYGTDPYKTELQN
+466 
-479 SGGDRCAIYIV
+479 V
-490 LTDNEGLVEK
+490 DNTNPSTF
-500 DGIHKYAFEIDN
+500 INFESDENI
-512 HAEDQ
+512 
-517 PDKFIYKSTID
+517 
-528 FSKNNPHVIAYGTLS
+528 IAYGELP
-543 EEESKGAATYT
+543 AADCVNTNGEWKE
-554 PFTIK
+554 FTIN
-559 LKYRDLTRKPKYI
+559 LKYKNITDKPAYLI
-572 IVVASASMYGD
+572 IVCSSSKYGD
-583 FFTGSTD
+583 YFTGGKGSCLHLD
-590 SQMYIDNFEL
+590 DFEL
-600 DYEGEPVIE
+600 LYGDTPTMWE

>member
-1 MKRIIYLSV
+1 MKNIISLSILV
-10 YMLCCLLFSCQS
+10 LSALLFSCQS

-47 PVYGYTGKQIGVQ
+47 PVDGYTGKQIGVQ
-60 IVNSKNE
+60 IVNSKNV
-67 VVKETDNWEEW
+67 VVKETDNWEDW

-155 TVNDKPFP
+155 TVNSMSFP
-163 STETRSCYFPVGKL
+163 STETKSCYFPVGKL

-185 KSGMTYSKKDS
+185 KSGTTYSKENNK
-196 EELSVVKDAKA
+196 ELSVDRDAKA

-255 WSNFACFTAADI
+255 WSNFAYFTAADI

-291 AAKLDGKN
+291 AAKPDGKN

-310 ATTYEYQLVGTTNET
+310 ATTYEYQLIGTANET
-325 TSIIGRVATFTT
+325 TSIIGRLATFTT
-337 EIAIALI
+337 ETNIVLQ
-344 NGNFDEWNKN
+344 NGGFEDWYQNGDIWYAASKDVFN
-354 EKGAWFAGTV
+354 AGN
-364 EEASS
+364 
-369 KYSFWDSGNV
+369 YLWDSSNPG
-379 GAATMSKNPT
+379 GGEYGFNPT
-389 EPAEGEYAY
+389 TGDASVKRTGSY
-398 SGKSAS
+398 SAK
-404 LKSQYVGLSKA
+404 LESQHAVV
-415 GKFAAGNLYTG
+415 KFAAASLYYG
-426 HYCQT
+426 RFGKL
-431 YISGGY
+431 IGMSG
-437 GARIRFGQPFTSRPT
+437 AKIDFGQPFKSRPT
-452 ALKGVYKYTRGTKI
+452 ALHGFYQYAPKNIEYVGDKQPANTVKKGDMDICSIYIALSKKKYT
-466 DYGTDPYKTELQN
+466 
-479 SGGDRCAIYIV
+479 V
-490 LTDNEGLVEK
+490 DNTNPSTF
-500 DGIHKYAFEIDN
+500 INFESDENI
-512 HAEDQ
+512 
-517 PDKFIYKSTID
+517 
-528 FSKNNPHVIAYGTLS
+528 IAYGELP
-543 EEESKGAATYT
+543 AADCVNTNGEWKE
-554 PFTIK
+554 FTIN
-559 LKYRDLTRKPKYI
+559 LKYKNITDKPAYLI
-572 IVVASASMYGD
+572 IVCSSSKYGD
-583 FFTGSTD
+583 YFTGGKGSCLHLD
-590 SQMYIDNFEL
+590 DFEL
-600 DYEGEPVIE
+600 LYGDTPTMWK